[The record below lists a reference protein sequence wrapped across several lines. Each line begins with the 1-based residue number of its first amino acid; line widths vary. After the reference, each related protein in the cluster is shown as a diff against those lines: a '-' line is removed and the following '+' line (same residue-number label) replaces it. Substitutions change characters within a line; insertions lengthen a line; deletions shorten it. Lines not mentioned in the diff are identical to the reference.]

1 MDNNTIRT
9 LKSNNSFQIVRRA
22 EKKMT
27 DTNLLD
33 RINNKMEFVFF
44 KDDILK
50 DVKNFEKNISE
61 KYNQFDITINEQIN
75 NINDN
80 INSIN
85 SKLNELSTSI
95 ISDNMMKEKVNN
107 LDNIKKQLLGKMY
120 ANEVKINNIERETKE
135 SFVNLNNILN
145 NTVIYKGVVGPSC
158 KFGTFHELID
168 FILHE
173 LHISEN
179 FRVKHAMDLS
189 SHKKKIDDNVYGMKL
204 QMDNL
209 SKSSTKYA
217 LDSFNIYDKKIKE
230 INTSIEKIE
239 KNLEDTFQNIN
250 IRLNDMENKIDKDIN
265 ELKKD
270 NENKENNINNHYIEY
285 ENFKEE
291 INKKIKEIENK
302 KYINLKRMNSQ
313 IELVNYQS
321 EEYDENDK
329 NFNSI
334 NNSTIKKRASLQV
347 QNEDNSNDFINDR
360 QNKKRN
366 NENQEMNNNNN
377 FYLSESVNPKISS
390 KMNSKNNINFS
401 NLSDTSI
408 RNEKYLEKNADNQP
422 QKSDKNIWAFP
433 ENNIKKINNTI
444 LNERRYNELK
454 DNKSISKFLS
464 KTHKNRKIMS
474 YNNTNNNNMYNYED
488 INKSNNILTDREIKR
503 QTISIKNN
511 INTVYKNQ
519 KKRIDNNHNNNFF
532 SDLNRLNYFRLG
544 NNTINNRA
552 LSLKKSAS
560 TFKNI
565 IITLEGTKKMIID
578 CKNSENKNIYHVES
592 LNSNSKKFHKLNKK
606 ERISTSRPN
615 KKQFFNSPKRIYS
628 SDSDALIKHINNKN
642 KKNVIFKNIESNN
655 QFLSD
660 NQINNILPITNNIK
674 MNNL

>member
-1 MDNNTIRT
+1 MDNDTIRT
-9 LKSNNSFQIVRRA
+9 LKSNNSFQIVRRVD
-22 EKKMT
+22 KKKT

-50 DVKNFEKNISE
+50 DMKNFEKIISE
-61 KYNQFDITINEQIN
+61 KYNQFDISINEQIN

-80 INSIN
+80 INSMN

-95 ISDNMMKEKVNN
+95 ISDNIMKEKVNN
-107 LDNIKKQLLGKMY
+107 LDNIKKQLLGRMY

-135 SFVNLNNILN
+135 SFVNLNNTLK
-145 NTVIYKGVVGPSC
+145 NTVIYKGVIGPSC

-173 LHISEN
+173 LLISEN

-189 SHKKKIDDNVYGMKL
+189 SHKKKIDDNVYGIKL

-209 SKSSTKYA
+209 TKSSTKYA
-217 LDSFNIYDKKIKE
+217 LDSFNTYDKKIKD
-230 INTSIEKIE
+230 INASIEKIE

-250 IRLNDMENKIDKDIN
+250 TRLNDIEDKIVKDIN
-265 ELKKD
+265 ELKKE
-270 NENKENNINNHYIEY
+270 NENKENNINNQKTEY
-285 ENFKEE
+285 ESFKEE

-302 KYINLKRMNSQ
+302 KYVHFKRMNSQ
-313 IELVNYQS
+313 IELVNYQI
-321 EEYDENDK
+321 EDNDENDK
-329 NFNSI
+329 NINSI
-334 NNSTIKKRASLQV
+334 NNSTIKKRTSLQV
-347 QNEDNSNDFINDR
+347 QNEDNSNDFNNDR
-360 QNKKRN
+360 QNKKRK
-366 NENQEMNNNNN
+366 NENQEMNNNN

-401 NLSDTSI
+401 NLLDTSI

-422 QKSDKNIWAFP
+422 QKSDKKTWAFS

-444 LNERRYNELK
+444 LNERRYNEFK
-454 DNKSISKFLS
+454 DNKSISKFMS

-474 YNNTNNNNMYNYED
+474 YNNTNNTNMYNYED

-511 INTVYKNQ
+511 INTINKNQ
-519 KKRIDNNHNNNFF
+519 KKKNDNNHNNNFF
-532 SDLNRLNYFRLG
+532 SDLNRFNYFRLG

-552 LSLKKSAS
+552 LSLKKSTS

-606 ERISTSRPN
+606 ERITTSRPN
-615 KKQFFNSPKRIYS
+615 KKQLFNSPKRIYS

-642 KKNVIFKNIESNN
+642 KKNVIYKNIESNN
-655 QFLSD
+655 KFLSD
-660 NQINNILPITNNIK
+660 NQINNILPLTNNIK
-674 MNNL
+674 MDNL